1 MDEMLKMVRKP
12 SLSPSTKQSSRPS
25 QFWSI
30 PSPVS
35 SSAPGF
41 TPGSESAQ
49 SRSFSTNP
57 SSTAQLLVGL
67 LPVAPYPSPSR
78 SRK

>member
-1 MDEMLKMVRKP
+1 MSRFASLQSVAGAATSASPLSAQSASMDEMLKMVRKP

-49 SRSFSTNP
+49 SRSFST
-57 SSTAQLLVGL
+57 
-67 LPVAPYPSPSR
+67 
-78 SRK
+78 